1 MTRSSQSWLGMLA
14 VASLLTPVVV
24 GGPAVGLAT
33 EQSLSELLDQLQHPP
48 EALARTKAAEALA
61 QYGES
66 AVPPLR
72 KLLHHRDAIVRDY
85 ACLALVRL
93 GPVANAAVP
102 DLIEIAGNREESDS
116 LRDTAILALGQ
127 IGPAA
132 STAVPVLQAALG
144 EPRPPSRR
152 RVVSALAAIATPEAV
167 NILIEL
173 LQQGEPKEQQVIL
186 FAFRNQGARAESA
199 AGALL
204 DFGDEHLDGDLCDQ
218 VFLTVASFG
227 REAAPEL
234 VPYLRADRLE
244 TRRRAALALSRL
256 GPDAAEA
263 VPMLCETLNDEET
276 LMRFWAAKALGSIGP
291 GARQAT
297 ASLLRLLDDE
307 DPNVRWEATAAFA
320 KIDLAAIKE
329 QEWNRLLSDSDPGV
343 RRQAATL
350 RAVTP

>member
-1 MTRSSQSWLGMLA
+1 MLA

-33 EQSLSELLDQLQHPP
+33 EQSLSELLNQLEHPR
-48 EALARTKAAEALA
+48 EACARTRAAEALA
-61 QYGES
+61 KYGER

-72 KLLHHRDAIVRDY
+72 RLLQHSDAIVRDY
-85 ACLALVRL
+85 ACMALVRL
-93 GPVANAAVP
+93 APRAEAAVP
-102 DLIEIAGNREESDS
+102 DLIEIAGNSAASDNLRES
-116 LRDTAILALGQ
+116 AILALGQ

-132 STAVPVLQAALG
+132 SPAVPVLQAALG
-144 EPRPPSRR
+144 EPRPELRR
-152 RVVSALAAIATPEAV
+152 RAVSALAAIATPEAV
-167 NILIEL
+167 EILIEL

-186 FAFRNQGARAESA
+186 FAFCGQGARARFA
-199 AGALL
+199 AKPLL
-204 DFGDEHLDGDLCDQ
+204 DFGAEHIDGDLCER